1 MREFNYQL
9 KWFLRL
15 PALVSKI
22 SKRKNKCAI
31 FHKIV
36 KVHYILVIFT
46 LVQNEEKKERL
57 KKKAKV
63 GQNVGGKAMTGEL
76 EGGADLNICCRPP
89 YCSEITPLQCAVCTL
104 CRPYCCEIA
113 PLQPEIQMLRAKA

>member
-1 MREFNYQL
+1 MPYFT
-9 KWFLRL
+9 
-15 PALVSKI
+15 
-22 SKRKNKCAI
+22 KCCP
-31 FHKIV
+31 IV

-89 YCSEITPLQCAVCTL
+89 YCSEITPLQRTSALQTLHLIAV
-104 CRPYCCEIA
+104 
-113 PLQPEIQMLRAKA
+113 K

>member
-1 MREFNYQL
+1 MRQAWFTKYQRGRINVL
-9 KWFLRL
+9 YFTQFC
-15 PALVSKI
+15 S
-22 SKRKNKCAI
+22 
-31 FHKIV
+31 FV

-89 YCSEITPLQCAVCTL
+89 YCSEITPL
-104 CRPYCCEIA
+104 
-113 PLQPEIQMLRAKA
+113 

>member
-76 EGGADLNICCRPP
+76 EGGADLNICCRA
-89 YCSEITPLQCAVCTL
+89 SWMGLQRL
-104 CRPYCCEIA
+104 CRGSAGTSAEA
-113 PLQPEIQMLRAKA
+113 LQVAL